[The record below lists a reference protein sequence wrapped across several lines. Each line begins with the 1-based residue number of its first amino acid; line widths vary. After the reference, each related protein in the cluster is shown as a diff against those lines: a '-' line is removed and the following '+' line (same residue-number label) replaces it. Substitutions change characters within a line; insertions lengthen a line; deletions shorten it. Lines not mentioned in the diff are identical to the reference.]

1 MLITTQYLLGKKYKR
16 GKQEA
21 TKENVYLGEKCFPSI
36 MLPQCCYMAQQLSS
50 QAVFNI
56 SLTIFETQPFSFLF
70 IFPLISG

>member
-1 MLITTQYLLGKKYKR
+1 MLITTQYLFGKKYKR

-21 TKENVYLGEKCFPSI
+21 TKENVYLECFPSI

-56 SLTIFETQPFSFLF
+56 SLTIFETHPFPFLAF
-70 IFPLISG
+70 LR